1 MGILFAFVSL
11 FSWGLGDF
19 LVQKSARQFGDWVA
33 LFYIDIL
40 AAIALLPWVW
50 KDLPALWHTPQ
61 DLFILSVAS
70 AIILLAALLNF
81 EALKRGK
88 ISVIEPIFALEVPVT
103 ILLATVI
110 LNEWLTFWQGGLIMA
125 LMLGIFLVVTKSWSS
140 LARIK
145 FEKGVFIAI
154 VGMITMGAVNFLFG
168 VGARQTSP
176 ILINW
181 FTSVISVLA
190 VVSYLASQ
198 SRLSEIVRD
207 WHSHKKL
214 ILGVSI
220 FDNLAWVA
228 YSYSMVY
235 IPIAIATSIS
245 ESYIAL
251 AASLGLI
258 FNREKLKK
266 HQWFGL
272 VVCVVAVVTLAAIT
286 DK

>member
-1 MGILFAFVSL
+1 MGIFFAFIAL

-19 LVQKSARQFGDWVA
+19 LIQKSARKFGDWVA

-40 AAIALLPWVW
+40 AAVVLLPWVW
-50 KDLPALWHTPQ
+50 KDLSVLWHNPQ
-61 DLFILSVAS
+61 DLFILSIAS
-70 AIILLAALLNF
+70 VVILLAALLNF

-110 LNEWLTFWQGGLIMA
+110 LNEWLTFWQGGLITA
-125 LMLGIFLVVTKSWSS
+125 LMLGIFLVATKSWSS

-145 FEKGVFIAI
+145 FEKGVFLAM

-181 FTSVISVLA
+181 FTSLISVL
-190 VVSYLASQ
+190 VVTGYLASQ
-198 SRLSEIVRD
+198 SRLSEIIRD

-220 FDNLAWVA
+220 FDNLAWVT
-228 YSYSMVY
+228 YSYSMLY
-235 IPIAIATSIS
+235 IPIAVATSIS

-258 FNREKLKK
+258 FNREKLKR

-272 VVCVVAVVTLAAIT
+272 VICVIAVVILAVIM